1 MRFDIVGPIRERRTI
16 AAGGR
21 IRGLAA
27 IVTKY
32 GPGRWRKMAGCAW
45 VRFAD
50 GTTRLAEVHWY
61 EATGIGRRNLK
72 IKRYLDR

>member
-1 MRFDIVGPIRERRTI
+1 MRFDVVGQIREQRTI
-16 AAGGR
+16 AAGRR
-21 IRGLAA
+21 IRDLAVIEA
-27 IVTKY
+27 KY
-32 GPGRWRKMAGCAW
+32 GPGRWRKMAGSAW

>member
-1 MRFDIVGPIRERRTI
+1 
-16 AAGGR
+16 
-21 IRGLAA
+21 
-27 IVTKY
+27 
-32 GPGRWRKMAGCAW
+32 MAGSAW

-50 GTTRLAEVHWY
+50 GTMRLAEIHWY